1 MWKPKKS
8 PLPQQLRL
16 TDLGVREQL
25 QALPVSQVLIGLG
38 TDRQSVCID
47 LDNDSPHVLVCSASG
62 GGTSTTLRTLAAQLL
77 HHGGHVL
84 VLDTKRISQAWA
96 RALPTVTYRR
106 DIADI
111 HDALVGLRAELKHRI
126 NHADQHGDTDDL
138 PRLAVVFESAGHT
151 LRQLARHWDKV
162 RQAGEAK
169 TSPAVDAYEELLFAG
184 REARIHILA
193 GAQSYSAALGREQFS
208 TVLLG
213 RVTTRTWSQAAP
225 QVATVPKAS
234 THPGRF
240 HTVQGVT
247 AHPTQ
252 VLLMTEAEAADWLTA
267 TETEED

>member
-8 PLPQQLRL
+8 PLPELLRL
-16 TDLGVREQL
+16 TDSGVREQL
-25 QALPVSQVLIGLG
+25 EALPAAKVLIGLG
-38 TDRQSVCID
+38 TDRQPVCVD
-47 LDNDSPHVLVCSASG
+47 LDTDSPHVLVCSAAG
-62 GGTSTTLRTLAAQLL
+62 GGTSTTLRTLTAQLL
-77 HHGGHVL
+77 HHGGRAL
-84 VLDTKRISQAWA
+84 VLDTKRISQQWA

-111 HDALVGLRAELKHRI
+111 HDALVGLRAELKRRI
-126 NHADQHGDTDDL
+126 SHLGEHGDTDDL
-138 PRLAVVFESAGHT
+138 PRLTVVFEVANHT
-151 LRQLARHWDKV
+151 LRQLAGHWDKV
-162 RQAGEAK
+162 RQEGDPK

-225 QVATVPKAS
+225 QVATVPKSS

-240 HTVQGVT
+240 HTVQGLT
-247 AHPTQ
+247 THPTQ
-252 VLLMTEAEAADWLTA
+252 ALLLTDAEAAAWAVA
-267 TETEED
+267 TQAEDG